1 MSNGAQGG
9 MQNATGTEMVA
20 PVEGLYTVT
29 GTMPVTNRLSSAFDL
44 AVQLHGEQV
53 RKGTGVFYITHLM
66 AVSSLVGEYGGS
78 EDLMIAALLHDSL
91 EDRPDQIRAS
101 DIEKQF
107 GPLVA
112 HVVVGC
118 SDCQCKPKP
127 SWEQRRRLMVER
139 LRTADSNI
147 KLVAAADKLHNA
159 SSLLRDAR
167 YIGESHWERFNA
179 PKDRQL
185 WYLRA
190 CHEALCEGWEN
201 LILHRLNEVVE
212 SLERL

>member
-1 MSNGAQGG
+1 MG
-9 MQNATGTEMVA
+9 MEFVA
-20 PVEGLYTVT
+20 PVVGLYTVT
-29 GTMPVTNRLSSAFDL
+29 GTMAVTNRLSLAFDL

-91 EDRPDQIRAS
+91 EDCPDRISAS

-127 SWEQRRRLMVER
+127 SWEQRRHTMVER
-139 LRTADSNI
+139 LRTADSDI

-159 SSLLRDAR
+159 TSLLRDAR
-167 YIGESHWERFNA
+167 YFGESHWERFNA
-179 PKDRQL
+179 PKERQL

-190 CHEALCEGWEN
+190 CHEALSEGWDN
-201 LILHRLNEVVE
+201 LILRVLGEVVRR
-212 SLERL
+212 LERL